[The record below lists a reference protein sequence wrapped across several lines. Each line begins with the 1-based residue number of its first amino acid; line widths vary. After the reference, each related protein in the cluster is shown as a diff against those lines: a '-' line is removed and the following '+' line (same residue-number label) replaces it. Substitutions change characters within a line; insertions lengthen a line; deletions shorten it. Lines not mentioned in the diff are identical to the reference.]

1 MYIKFLPSEYVLLYK
16 KGKLVKEGK
25 GLSFFCFEKRTSA
38 YSIPVSNID
47 SDFIYTETTGDY
59 QSVTVQ
65 GQLTYRV
72 YDYKKTAESTDFTV
86 NLKTKKY
93 NDTPLV
99 KLSKRIIN
107 ISEVVVKSIVAS
119 LSLKE
124 AVQHAQGIADGVL
137 REMKENE
144 ELNDLGISI
153 IGFSVL
159 NVSAKTETVSALEAK
174 TREDILRQAD
184 DALYERRNASI
195 EQERRVK
202 ENELNTE
209 ISVEEKKKKIRET
222 EISTKR
228 MILEKENEFERIK
241 IESEVQRKKIKIEA
255 DIELEKKEKEL
266 AELKFENA
274 KKEADADA
282 YRISAIMEAY
292 NKLDRDVLVALATL
306 NMEPERLI
314 ARAFDKLA
322 DGEGKIG
329 TLNISPE
336 ILESLRAGVKK

>member
-124 AVQHAQGIADGVL
+124 AVQHAQGIRGD
-137 REMKENE
+137 
-144 ELNDLGISI
+144 ISGDI
-153 IGFSVL
+153 MPPAF
-159 NVSAKTETVSALEAK
+159 SALPATSSCRRRRPARCGR
-174 TREDILRQAD
+174 TRWR
-184 DALYERRNASI
+184 
-195 EQERRVK
+195 
-202 ENELNTE
+202 
-209 ISVEEKKKKIRET
+209 
-222 EISTKR
+222 
-228 MILEKENEFERIK
+228 
-241 IESEVQRKKIKIEA
+241 
-255 DIELEKKEKEL
+255 
-266 AELKFENA
+266 
-274 KKEADADA
+274 
-282 YRISAIMEAY
+282 
-292 NKLDRDVLVALATL
+292 
-306 NMEPERLI
+306 
-314 ARAFDKLA
+314 
-322 DGEGKIG
+322 
-329 TLNISPE
+329 
-336 ILESLRAGVKK
+336 